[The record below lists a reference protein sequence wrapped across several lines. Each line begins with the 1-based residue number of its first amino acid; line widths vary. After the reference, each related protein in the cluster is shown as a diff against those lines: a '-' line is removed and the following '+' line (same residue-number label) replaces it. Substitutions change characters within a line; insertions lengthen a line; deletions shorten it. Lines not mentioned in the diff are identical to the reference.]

1 MAWNDAYN
9 MGSAFPLMD
18 YGSNKLAEYANQNLG
33 NNRNTNRY
41 SGLEYGQQY
50 FPDEEVVDETV
61 TDINRPLPDYYTQ
74 RFGKQAFPHTG
85 FNMPAAATSN
95 YIQRKEP
102 GTLRNIWEG
111 TKNIASKAKG
121 APLGLLNL
129 LTQRQGATES
139 FGGYPGGQFSR
150 AGLFPQEV
158 SNLQQLADANL
169 LRSGAKDFTG
179 TNVVS
184 QFGNYNQHMADK
196 KAQFEAK
203 LKDTDYLS
211 TLGNPDDINTLED
224 LYRAYQ
230 TKYGKNS
237 AIAKRL
243 NHYANWTN
251 RTGTAADKITD
262 TVTDV
267 TRPGDGVTPAG
278 PVTTGGGGTFD
289 PVLDPR
295 GRTSRGAGAA
305 PSWRGATAAREAA
318 GQQVAGPGFG
328 RGAYWAKG
336 GRVGLRLG
344 GGPEEPSENIFEF
357 MQDQGINY
365 DQTAEGVDQKFLS
378 DELGAIDVDEETL
391 AMITDLLGRET
402 DVSTISTL
410 TGKDEGTIERVIRV
424 LTTQSQAQGG
434 SVGYSDGGLASLV

>member
-1 MAWNDAYN
+1 MAWYDAQN
-9 MGSAFPLMD
+9 MGSAFPLLD
-18 YGSNKLAEYANQNLG
+18 YGTQTIARNVNNALP

-74 RFGKQAFPHTG
+74 QFGKQAFPHTG
-85 FNMPAAATSN
+85 FNMPAAATN
-95 YIQRKEP
+95 QYITRKEP

-111 TKNIASKAKG
+111 TKNLASQAKG
-121 APLGLLNL
+121 VPLGLLNL
-129 LTQRQGATES
+129 ITRRQGADQS

-203 LKDTDYLS
+203 LQDTDYLS

-230 TKYGKNS
+230 TKYGRNS

-267 TRPGDGVTPAG
+267 TKPGDGVTPAG

-289 PVLDPR
+289 PAMDPK
-295 GRTSRGAGAA
+295 GRRDTT

-344 GGPEEPSENIFEF
+344 GDPEEPSENIFEF
-357 MQDQGINY
+357 MQDQGVNY
-365 DQTAEGVDQKFLS
+365 DQMAEGVKQLFPS
-378 DELGAIDVDEETL
+378 DDLGAINLNEEQMTIISD
-391 AMITDLLGRET
+391 MNDKMET
-402 DVSTISTL
+402 PDISLISTIS
-410 TGKDEGTIERVIRV
+410 GAAEDAVERFIR
-424 LTTQSQAQGG
+424 LLNAKALGG
-434 SVGYSDGGLASLV
+434 SVGYSAGGLAGLV

>member
-1 MAWNDAYN
+1 MAWPFDNQGDTQ
-9 MGSAFPLMD
+9 SVLPID
-18 YGSNKLAEYANQNLG
+18 YGVQKLAGYANQNW
-33 NNRNTNRY
+33 
-41 SGLEYGQQY
+41 
-50 FPDEEVVDETV
+50 FPNEEVDETV

-111 TKNIASKAKG
+111 TKNLASNISPVGIINALTRRKG
-121 APLGLLNL
+121 AD
-129 LTQRQGATES
+129 QS
-139 FGGYPGGQFSR
+139 FGGYPGGMFSR

-169 LRSGAKDFTG
+169 LRSGGKDFTG

-203 LKDTDYLS
+203 LQDRDYLS
-211 TLGNPDDINTLED
+211 TLGNPDEINTLED
-224 LYRAYQ
+224 LYHAYR
-230 TKYGKNS
+230 TKYGKNA

-278 PVTTGGGGTFD
+278 PVTTGGGGTFN

-295 GRTSRGAGAA
+295 GRTDRGGGAA

-344 GGPEEPSENIFEF
+344 GDPEEPSENIFEF

-365 DQTAEGVDQKFLS
+365 DQMAEGVEQKFLS

-434 SVGYSDGGLASLV
+434 SVGFFDGGLASLV